1 MSLNPSLPELASPNK
16 AELSRIALVG
26 FEAGLAQALGDRL
39 VLIVEPEAEARAHA
53 RAAHPGV
60 HVTALPEAAL
70 EPGAVDAVVFAD
82 ARFLALAEA
91 AAQAGIT
98 GLVVPQGPDAATRL
112 RALGPRRPGVS
123 PESSERA
130 VAKQSERATGSA
142 SAAERRGNPPDSLPF
157 SAGDAFIH
165 PSAVV
170 DGAVEIGAGTKVW
183 HFCKLLG
190 PLTIGEGCILGQ
202 NVVVERGVAIGRN
215 VKIQNN
221 VSVYSGVIL
230 EDDVFCGPSMVFT
243 NVGTPRSAHPR
254 RGQYVTTRVGQGAS
268 IGANAT
274 VVCGHTL
281 GRYSF
286 VGAGA
291 VVTRDVPDYGLVYGN
306 PARLRGWAC
315 FCGERLPMGVDI
327 SQNETAGCTAC
338 GRQYAREGHSVRE
351 VTG

>member
-53 RAAHPGV
+53 RSAHPGV

-123 PESSERA
+123 PE
-130 VAKQSERATGSA
+130 
-142 SAAERRGNPPDSLPF
+142 
-157 SAGDAFIH
+157 AFIH

>member
-1 MSLNPSLPELASPNK
+1 MSD
-16 AELSRIALVG
+16 SRVALVG
-26 FEAGLAQALGDRL
+26 YDGRGAALAEALAAAGRLAL
-39 VLIVEPEAEARAHA
+39 IAEPDAEARARA
-53 RAAHPGV
+53 RQAHPDV
-60 HVTALPEAAL
+60 HVTALRDAAL
-70 EPGAVDAVVFAD
+70 EPEAIDVLVLAHTRHADLVGQATSAGIAVV
-82 ARFLALAEA
+82 
-91 AAQAGIT
+91 
-98 GLVVPQGPDAATRL
+98 VVPAAGDDPAGPL
-112 RALGPRRPGVS
+112 RHLLGLPPARPGVS
-123 PESSERA
+123 
-130 VAKQSERATGSA
+130 
-142 SAAERRGNPPDSLPF
+142 
-157 SAGDAFIH
+157 AGAYIH

-170 DGAVEIGAGTKVW
+170 DGNVEIGAGTKIW

-202 NVVVERGVAIGRN
+202 NVVVERGVSIGRN

-243 NVGTPRSAHPR
+243 NVGTPRSAVPR

-315 FCGERLPMGVDI
+315 YCGERLPMGVDMAQ
-327 SQNETAGCTAC
+327 SEGATCTAC
-338 GRQYAREGHSVRE
+338 GRAYAREGHTVRE
-351 VTG
+351 VTP